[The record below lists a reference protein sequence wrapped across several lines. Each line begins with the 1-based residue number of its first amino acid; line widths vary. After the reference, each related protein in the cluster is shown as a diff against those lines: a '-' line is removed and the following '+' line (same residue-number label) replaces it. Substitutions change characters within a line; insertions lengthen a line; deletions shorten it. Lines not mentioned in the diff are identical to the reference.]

1 VELAAIVGGERRA
14 TGSEVG
20 EEGNEVEEVEGL
32 GDGRVEPGERVVP
45 PRRPAARRC
54 LRRRRNLH
62 FISSDFFLWP
72 PFDVVDIVFT
82 VLWTRQVCCTRVVF
96 ALARAPSFRGKVSR
110 AAEPPVLSCFLR
122 SRNSF

>member
-72 PFDVVDIVFT
+72 PFDVVDIVSLSCGPDKS
-82 VLWTRQVCCTRVVF
+82 VAQGSSSHS
-96 ALARAPSFRGKVSR
+96 RAPLRSVAKY
-110 AAEPPVLSCFLR
+110 PVLPSLPC
-122 SRNSF
+122 SPAS